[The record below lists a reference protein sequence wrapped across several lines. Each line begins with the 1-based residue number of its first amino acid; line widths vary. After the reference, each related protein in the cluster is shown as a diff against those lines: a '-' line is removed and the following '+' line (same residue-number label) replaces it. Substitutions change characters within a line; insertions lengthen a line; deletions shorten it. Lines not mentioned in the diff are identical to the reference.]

1 MAEEVELARIA
12 EQEAREEAERQR
24 KMQEAAAKQ
33 KAREEEIE
41 RRVRADPLALRLLAR
56 RNTQASLVQQ
66 CTG

>member
-1 MAEEVELARIA
+1 MRRLAEEAELARIA

-41 RRVRADPLALRLLAR
+41 KRVRCVSLLCCC
-56 RNTQASLVQQ
+56 TLVVRFRFP
-66 CTG
+66 G